1 MSLHSVSII
10 GTGAYLP
17 DAVITNAD
25 LEKMVDT
32 NDEWIFSRTGIRERR
47 KMGDEQTV
55 TEMGAA
61 AAQRAI
67 EAAGIDPAEIDL
79 IIAASF
85 TADLAFPPLAAMIQ
99 REIGATRAAAFDT
112 NAVCAGF
119 LFAMVQGAQFVQT
132 GAYKTAL
139 IVAAEGLTRFVDYTD
154 RNSCILFGDGAGAVI
169 LRAGEPVAADAPLS
183 DKTGFI
189 DFDLGSDGT
198 RVNVAF
204 VPRANAPA
212 AWLKTLSEREQITPY
227 IWQDGRAM
235 FKAAIN
241 GMTDSVKRILDR
253 QHISAE
259 EIATLVPHQANLRI
273 IEAVGERVG
282 IPTERVALCLE
293 EYGNTSAASM
303 AITLDKWKRL
313 GRIGQGDLVMFT
325 AFAGGLTWGSALF
338 RM

>member
-1 MSLHSVSII
+1 MTLHSVSII

-17 DAVITNAD
+17 ETVITNAD

-47 KMGDEQTV
+47 KMTPEQTV

-61 AAQRAI
+61 AAKRAI
-67 EAAGIDPAEIDL
+67 EAAGIDPSEIDL

-99 REIGATRAAAFDT
+99 REIGAVRAAAFDT

-119 LFAMVQGAQFVQT
+119 LFALVQGSQFLQT

-154 RNSCILFGDGAGAVI
+154 RNSCILFGDGAGAAI
-169 LRAGEPVAADAPLS
+169 LRAHDGDHQTGSEVS
-183 DKTGFI
+183 RTGFL

-204 VPRANAPA
+204 TPRANAPA
-212 AWLKTLSEREQITPY
+212 AWLKTLSEREEVTPY

-241 GMTDSVKRILDR
+241 GMTDSVKRILER
-253 QHISAE
+253 QHLTA
-259 EIATLVPHQANLRI
+259 ADVTTLVPHQANLRI

-282 IPTERVALCLE
+282 IPIERVALCLE

-303 AITLDKWKRL
+303 AITLDKWTRL
-313 GRIGQGDLVMFT
+313 GRIKEGDLVMFT
-325 AFAGGLTWGSALF
+325 AFAGGLSWGSALF